1 MKEFKVSVKTVVNF
15 LYSSG
20 DLTSEFSINSNLLD
34 GKNAHL
40 AIQKQF
46 KVDDIKEYYVKNTVQ
61 TENYS
66 ITVNGYIDGVLHE
79 DGKIILLEIKTT
91 YTNLD
96 DITLD
101 FHKEYLAQLMFYA
114 YIYSFDQKLDEITIR
129 LMYVSLHDISKQKV
143 FTLIKSFNE
152 LRDFYLKSIQEYV
165 DFYMHLDNAL
175 TLKINSIKS
184 LVFPFK
190 NYRKGQRDFMKAIYQ
205 TMIRNEILYALA
217 PTGIG
222 KTMASLFSTLKTIT
236 KKEEKLFYLTS
247 KNVLKEVA
255 LKASRLLLNNNL
267 QCKVIEITA
276 KDKACLCEEKK
287 CDPNICIYAKGF
299 FNKLKN
305 ATFDL
310 YANEDVFDYEVIKT
324 YAIKHVICPFEF
336 SLHMSYYADIV
347 ICDYNYAFDPQAHLI
362 RYFDS
367 DEFAIKL
374 LVDEA
379 HNLVS
384 RSRDMYSEILYYD
397 DLKKL
402 IELCK
407 ESKYQMFLAKEINKL
422 TFFEDI
428 EDNFIAEKEIP
439 NILISSIEKIIYYLE
454 DLFINVQN
462 FLNKDSILEIYFK
475 IKSFL
480 KIATFF
486 DNDFIFIIEKEPK
499 LFFNIQCLDAAKF
512 IKRVLDK
519 CYGTIF
525 FSATL
530 TPIHYYKDL
539 LSQGVGSSIIINYP
553 FDCQKQLV
561 LCRPIS
567 TKYQDRNKTIPIVI
581 ESILSLINLKEGNY
595 MVFFPSYEYMLNVYK
610 AMPKGDYN
618 IYIQE
623 KEMDES
629 SKKDIFKQF
638 NSIKEAKVGFFV
650 LGGSFS
656 EGLDFE
662 NNSIMGCIIVG
673 VGLPV
678 LNYRNNLFKNHFNKN
693 NQGFD
698 YTYTFPG
705 YAKVVQA
712 AGRVIRSEDDFGV
725 VILLD
730 DRYLTRKYQNLA
742 PSSFNNFKICND
754 IEQYEETIKTFFSID
769 DLSN

>member
-1 MKEFKVSVKTVVNF
+1 MIKKGEMMKEFKVSVKTVVNF

-439 NILISSIEKIIYYLE
+439 NILISSIEKIIYTR
-454 DLFINVQN
+454 
-462 FLNKDSILEIYFK
+462 
-475 IKSFL
+475 IK
-480 KIATFF
+480 
-486 DNDFIFIIEKEPK
+486 
-499 LFFNIQCLDAAKF
+499 C
-512 IKRVLDK
+512 
-519 CYGTIF
+519 
-525 FSATL
+525 
-530 TPIHYYKDL
+530 H
-539 LSQGVGSSIIINYP
+539 
-553 FDCQKQLV
+553 
-561 LCRPIS
+561 
-567 TKYQDRNKTIPIVI
+567 
-581 ESILSLINLKEGNY
+581 
-595 MVFFPSYEYMLNVYK
+595 
-610 AMPKGDYN
+610 
-618 IYIQE
+618 
-623 KEMDES
+623 
-629 SKKDIFKQF
+629 
-638 NSIKEAKVGFFV
+638 
-650 LGGSFS
+650 
-656 EGLDFE
+656 
-662 NNSIMGCIIVG
+662 
-673 VGLPV
+673 
-678 LNYRNNLFKNHFNKN
+678 
-693 NQGFD
+693 
-698 YTYTFPG
+698 
-705 YAKVVQA
+705 
-712 AGRVIRSEDDFGV
+712 
-725 VILLD
+725 
-730 DRYLTRKYQNLA
+730 
-742 PSSFNNFKICND
+742 
-754 IEQYEETIKTFFSID
+754 
-769 DLSN
+769 